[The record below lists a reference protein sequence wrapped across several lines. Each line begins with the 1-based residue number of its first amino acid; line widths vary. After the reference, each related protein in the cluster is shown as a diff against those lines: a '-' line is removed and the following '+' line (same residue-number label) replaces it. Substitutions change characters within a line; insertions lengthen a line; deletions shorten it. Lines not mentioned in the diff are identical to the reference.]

1 MELREEKVYLF
12 RFQTDAGDIQFPIRA
27 QSKEEAADLLQKMLS
42 RIQTEV
48 AMEFPKV
55 ATQVRQ
61 QNVGQNEVSQQLHS
75 SINRIP
81 AEVLEMRL
89 DTLLE
94 DMGAVNLKEKAKAD
108 TVKLWT
114 GFDLSEENYT
124 KIITEL
130 ELLKT
135 GQKEIPKKNG
145 K

>member
-27 QSKEEAADLLQKMLS
+27 QSKEEAADMIQKMLS

-55 ATQVRQ
+55 
-61 QNVGQNEVSQQLHS
+61 
-75 SINRIP
+75 IP
-81 AEVLEMRL
+81 TSNTTLNLEDRGVKVFSTNPVPPEVLELKM
-89 DTLLE
+89 DTLLS
-94 DMGAVNLKEKAKAD
+94 DMGAAGLKDKPKAE

-114 GFDLSEENYT
+114 GFDLKEENYV

-135 GQKEIPKKNG
+135 GQKEVPTKNG

>member
-1 MELREEKVYLF
+1 MDLREEKVYLF

-27 QSKEEAADLLQKMLS
+27 QTKEEAADMIQKMLS

-48 AMEFPKV
+48 AMEFPKIYVDKTPKESTKV
-55 ATQVRQ
+55 AD
-61 QNVGQNEVSQQLHS
+61 QLGNITHV
-75 SINRIP
+75 IP

-89 DTLLE
+89 NTLLL
-94 DMGAVNLKEKAKAD
+94 DMGAGELKEKAKAE

-114 GFDLSEENYT
+114 GFDLTEENYT

>member
-27 QSKEEAADLLQKMLS
+27 QSKEEAADMIQKMLS

-48 AMEFPKV
+48 AMEFPKIMKPV
-55 ATQVRQ
+55 NQEQ
-61 QNVGQNEVSQQLHS
+61 Q
-75 SINRIP
+75 SISNMPSAIP
-81 AEVLEMRL
+81 AEVLELKM
-89 DTLLE
+89 DTLLS
-94 DMGAVNLKEKAKAD
+94 DMGAAGLKDKAKAE

-114 GFDLSEENYT
+114 GFDLKEENYV

-130 ELLKT
+130 ELLKS
-135 GQKEIPKKNG
+135 GQKEVPTKNG

>member
-27 QSKEEAADLLQKMLS
+27 QSKEEAADMIQKMLS

-55 ATQVRQ
+55 MKPVNQEQ
-61 QNVGQNEVSQQLHS
+61 Q
-75 SINRIP
+75 SISNMPSAIP
-81 AEVLEMRL
+81 AEVLELKM
-89 DTLLE
+89 DTLLS
-94 DMGAVNLKEKAKAD
+94 DMGATGLKDKAKAE

-114 GFDLSEENYT
+114 GFDLKEENYV

-130 ELLKT
+130 ELLKS
-135 GQKEIPKKNG
+135 GQKEVPTKNG